1 MTRTTRER
9 VEEYLAMRRS
19 LGYRL
24 VTDARMLRGFADW
37 LEGTGQT
44 TVTVAAA
51 LAWANLPAEA
61 SADARSRRLTMVR
74 GFARYLA
81 AYDPACEVPPLD
93 LLPTRRSRPEPYI
106 YTPREIAALVHAAG
120 TLAAPLQA
128 ATMQTV
134 VSLLAV
140 TGLRIGEAVGLNRDD
155 VHLDRGQLTVLGKNG
170 LVRRVP
176 LHPTTVTML
185 GSYAAR
191 RIRLCPAAASS
202 SAFFVTATGHRV
214 SDRALQAA
222 FGRLVALAGISTPGR
237 RRPRVHDLRH
247 SLAVSTLVGWYRAG
261 LDVQA
266 HLPVLSTLLGHSSP
280 AHTFWYLQATPE
292 LLALAADRLES
303 RRSGDTSPTGCGQ
316 AGSEGQ
322 EVVS

>member
-1 MTRTTRER
+1 MTTTMRER
-9 VEEYLAMRRS
+9 VEEYVAMRRS

-24 VTDARMLRGFADW
+24 VADARMLRDFTDW

-51 LAWANLPAEA
+51 LAWANLSVEA
-61 SADARSRRLTMVR
+61 SAASRGRRLGVVR
-74 GFARYLA
+74 VFARYLA
-81 AYDPACEVPPLD
+81 AYDPACEVPPPA
-93 LLPTRRSRPEPYI
+93 LLPARRHRPQPYI
-106 YTPREIAALVHAAG
+106 YSPGEIAALVHAAG

-128 ATMQTV
+128 ATMQAV

-155 VHLDRGQLTVLGKNG
+155 VHLDHGQLTVLGKNG

-185 GSYAAR
+185 SSYAAR
-191 RIRLCPAAASS
+191 RDRLCPAAASS
-202 SAFFVTATGHRV
+202 PAFFVTTTGHRV
-214 SDRALQAA
+214 GERALQAA

-247 SLAVSTLVGWYRAG
+247 
-261 LDVQA
+261 
-266 HLPVLSTLLGHSSP
+266 
-280 AHTFWYLQATPE
+280 
-292 LLALAADRLES
+292 
-303 RRSGDTSPTGCGQ
+303 
-316 AGSEGQ
+316 
-322 EVVS
+322 